1 MGKLRQKAVYNNQKK
16 GGQQV
21 CFNIPSALFWFKKAF
36 YIYSRFDC
44 YNAFGLY
51 GFRKT
56 VRFQNHIN
64 RKNTGDDTCEFS
76 IKAEN
81 EIGYDIQAVY
91 FTASF
96 NSKKMQLLLSHRP
109 NAFLL
114 LCLRHCLYLI
124 NLENDRKPQN
134 LYACN
139 GFHAR
144 ECCKHNG

>member
-1 MGKLRQKAVYNNQKK
+1 MGKLRQKAVYNNQEK

-21 CFNIPSALFWFKKAF
+21 CFNIPSALFCFKKAF

-91 FTASF
+91 FPAPF
-96 NSKKMQLLLSHRP
+96 NSKKCNYSYHTDPMHS
-109 NAFLL
+109 LL

-124 NLENDRKPQN
+124 NLEKNRKPQN
-134 LYACN
+134 LYACD

-144 ECCKHNG
+144 KCCKHNG

>member
-21 CFNIPSALFWFKKAF
+21 CFNIPSALFCFKKAF

-44 YNAFGLY
+44 YNAFGYMVLGKLY
-51 GFRKT
+51 DFKIIIT
-56 VRFQNHIN
+56 SKI
-64 RKNTGDDTCEFS
+64 TGHDNCEFS
-76 IKAEN
+76 IKEEN

-114 LCLRHCLYLI
+114 LCLWHCLYLI
-124 NLENDRKPQN
+124 NLEKNRKPQN

>member
-21 CFNIPSALFWFKKAF
+21 CFNIPSALFCFKKAF